1 MARYQPSSKR
11 SRKRILLP
19 GQALSFALGS
29 RARNHQ
35 DSMVGA
41 VVLRPQAI
49 TRGTPRWNT
58 LGREHDAVRSTR
70 GSLPK
75 KGWSRTSTPCTR
87 SARRVDRKSTRLNS
101 SHSQISYAVFCLKKK
116 KKEINIEKT
125 VKKKTFKTE

>member
-29 RARNHQ
+29 RARDHR

-58 LGREHDAVRSTR
+58 LGREHDAARSTR

-87 SARRVDRKSTRLNS
+87 SARCEAFIKSQTGEGWRL
-101 SHSQISYAVFCLKKK
+101 I
-116 KKEINIEKT
+116 KT
-125 VKKKTFKTE
+125 AYDDGGLSG